1 MITIKDELINAE
13 KLLKSA
19 NIPDFKNSVRLI
31 FCKVYNIPSNEFE
44 SYIIKN
50 ENNEFDCK
58 LLSSF
63 RKFIRK
69 RFKHHPLISI
79 LGYREFMDL
88 VIPYSKNVLI
98 PRDETEILADMVV
111 GDILRFSKS
120 NKKKDINVLDMCTG
134 SGCLGLSITYAV
146 KKVGSSA
153 SINTTL
159 ADISSKALRVAKKN
173 LEYNQARLENANS
186 ECFKNVNF
194 VKTNLFEKIE
204 EKFDIIVCNPPY
216 IKRGDLENLEIEV
229 KDFEPRL
236 ALDGGDDGL
245 DFYRKIIDIAPNY
258 LDDCGLKTIYFE
270 IGIDQ
275 SKDIAKLLK
284 KDFED
289 IKILKDYAN
298 IDRYIIAKKR
308 VENVK

>member
-44 SYIIKN
+44 SYTIKN

-58 LLSSF
+58 LLARF
-63 RKFIRK
+63 RKFITK

-88 VIPYSKNVLI
+88 IIPYSKNVLI

-111 GDILRFSKS
+111 GDILKFSKS

-146 KKVGSSA
+146 KKANSSA
-153 SINTTL
+153 NINTTL

-173 LEYNQARLENANS
+173 LEYNKARLENANS

-275 SKDIAKLLK
+275 SNDIAKLLK